1 MGSETSNLGRSVN
14 IDNSILHLFQADSN
28 DLLFKKLLKVPQID
42 FNTKVNF
49 RDDTFL
55 HYACSRNNKEF
66 VKYILFKNG
75 NPYAKNRDGLR
86 PIDLTTDEEIKET
99 IEKYSKECLKEPDTL

>member
-1 MGSETSNLGRSVN
+1 MGNEVSNLGKSVN
-14 IDNSILHLFQADSN
+14 IDNSILHLFQTDN
-28 DLLFKKLLKVPQID
+28 NELLFKKLLKVPQID

-55 HYACSRNNKEF
+55 HYACSRNNKDL

-75 NPYAKNRDGLR
+75 NPYAKNIDGVR
-86 PIDLTTDEEIKET
+86 PIDMTTDEEIKET
-99 IEKYSKECLKEPDTL
+99 IENYANEFLNQLETH